1 MTDINILKRFQ
12 VFDDYIF
19 DEKPHIYTYKGE
31 IVGTSGSQLI
41 EEYQEPFDAERIA
54 PFTAKKLNM
63 SADEVLDMWKTD
75 NLISQV
81 KGTHLHAYMENLT
94 ANKLYRY
101 PEAEIRNNFGY
112 DVLEEYWFPITIMM
126 EDFKEYA
133 REFLIPIRSELIIGD
148 PEFDIA
154 GAVDQIYYNT
164 QTEELEV
171 WDWKTNKE
179 IKYEGYKHKKLLGI
193 LSDLEDC
200 NYVHYSIQ
208 LNIYK
213 YILQKMTGLKFGK
226 CRIVWFN
233 EKNDTYQ
240 IIDCLD
246 LYDRAKQMLL
256 ERRDKINGLSSS

>member
-19 DEKPHIYTYKGE
+19 DEEPHIYTYKGE

-63 SADEVLDMWKTD
+63 SADEVLDMWKT
-75 NLISQV
+75 
-81 KGTHLHAYMENLT
+81 

-133 REFLIPIRSELIIGD
+133 RKFLIPIRSELIIGD

-200 NYVHYSIQ
+200 NFVHYSIQ

-246 LYDRAKQMLL
+246 LYDRAERMLL